1 MKSKNRKN
9 EFEYKGSLE
18 DYQLYRTKTYMQYEQ
33 DGYSSYQNHLY
44 KRAIYGLGAF
54 SQEELA
60 KLCSKKKQRINNV
73 FLKGQRVINLY
84 KQRLSVYYS
93 NLIFNK
99 LFPNSPVTQY
109 LLNNVE
115 LDPEFKNTL
124 TFKDLKISKDDIIA
138 IFIEEGVLPKNFHSI
153 TTDPNML
160 PRLKSKSNA

>member
-1 MKSKNRKN
+1 
-9 EFEYKGSLE
+9 
-18 DYQLYRTKTYMQYEQ
+18 
-33 DGYSSYQNHLY
+33 
-44 KRAIYGLGAF
+44 
-54 SQEELA
+54 
-60 KLCSKKKQRINNV
+60 
-73 FLKGQRVINLY
+73 
-84 KQRLSVYYS
+84 
-93 NLIFNK
+93 
-99 LFPNSPVTQY
+99 